1 MKPIIVSKCD
11 AWQLYNSFRLI
22 RVFTNRKKFNNMLIN
37 CINKNE
43 IQ

>member
-11 AWQLYNSFRLI
+11 AWQSYDSFILVG
-22 RVFTNRKKFNNMLIN
+22 VFTNRKKFNNMLIN